1 MEIEATYLQNK
12 RMRSKKIVFY
22 AMDRDSHRPGRRQ
35 QQQRIKIRVKNRVE
49 EFMIE
54 KKRKT
59 SADVHMQDYNCTRV
73 IENCTAPGRR
83 KSTDESHASFLP
95 HI

>member
-22 AMDRDSHRPGRRQ
+22 AMDRDGHRPGRRQ

-54 KKRKT
+54 KKEKHLQMFTCKT
-59 SADVHMQDYNCTRV
+59 TRV